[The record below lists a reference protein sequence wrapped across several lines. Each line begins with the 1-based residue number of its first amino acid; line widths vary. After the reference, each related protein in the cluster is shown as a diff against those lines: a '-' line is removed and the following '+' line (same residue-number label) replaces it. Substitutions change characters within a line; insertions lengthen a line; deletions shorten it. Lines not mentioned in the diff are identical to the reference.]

1 MKRFAIL
8 VALLLDFT
16 FPAYAQQDPD
26 DPGIQDSIILSE
38 FTVIVHSDTIVTM
51 PVYAVTDDSVGFYNI
66 PLRLMAPMGGAILVS
81 PSQYFSPIAEWDEH
95 YDTVLTS
102 QGYIRQIGFSD
113 LGDDNNPALF
123 TNSHR
128 VHIWDIQIAIS
139 GDAHSGLCVI
149 DTVWDDR
156 NGTTVLGLT
165 DGVSEIVPGFKRG
178 IFYIG
183 PWGVG
188 DEEIKPI
195 TFSLSQNY
203 PNPFNPSTEIEFSI
217 PRSGPV
223 SLVIYDI
230 QGREVRQLLDGYF
243 DAGSHSVIWNGLDN
257 DNKPVS
263 SGIYFYRL
271 ISGDRQQTNRMTLLR

>member
-1 MKRFAIL
+1 MLMLFIVCFAISG
-8 VALLLDFT
+8 
-16 FPAYAQQDPD
+16 YAQQDPN

-66 PLRLMAPMGGAILVS
+66 PLRLMAPMAGVILVS
-81 PSQYFSPIAEWDEH
+81 PSQYFSPITEWDEY

-113 LGDDNNPALF
+113 LGNEDNPVLI

-139 GDAHSGLCVI
+139 ADAHSGLCVI

-156 NGTTVLGLT
+156 NGTTTLGLT
-165 DGVSEIVPGFKRG
+165 DGVSEIVPGFRRG
-178 IFYIG
+178 YFHIG
-183 PWGVG
+183 PFGVG
-188 DEEIKPI
+188 DEEIKPTI
-195 TFSLSQNY
+195 FSLSQNY
-203 PNPFNPSTEIEFSI
+203 PNPFNSSTEIEFSL
-217 PRSGPV
+217 PESGPV

-230 QGREVRQLLDGYF
+230 QGREVRRLLDGSLES
-243 DAGSHSVIWNGLDN
+243 GSHSVIWNGLN
-257 DNKPVS
+257 DESRPVS

-271 ISGDRQQTNRMTLLR
+271 NSSDATQTNRMTLLR

>member
-1 MKRFAIL
+1 MRQIPIIL
-8 VALLLDFT
+8 IALWALSI
-16 FPAYAQQDPD
+16 PVYAQQDPN

-66 PLRLMAPMGGAILVS
+66 PLRLMAPMSGVILIS
-81 PSQYFSPIAEWDEH
+81 PSQYFSPITEWDEH

-113 LGDDNNPALF
+113 LGNDDNPPLI

-139 GDAHSGLCVI
+139 GDAHSGVCAI

-156 NGTTVLGLT
+156 NGTIMLGLT

-178 IFYIG
+178 YFQIG
-183 PWGVG
+183 PFGVG
-188 DEEIKPI
+188 DDEIKPI

-203 PNPFNPSTEIEFSI
+203 PNPFNSSTEIEFSL
-217 PRSGPV
+217 PQSGPV

-230 QGREVRQLLDGYF
+230 QGREVRRLLDGNLE
-243 DAGSHSVIWNGLDN
+243 AGAHSVIWNGLN
-257 DNKPVS
+257 DYDGPVS

-271 ISGDRQQTNRMTLLR
+271 VSNNSTQTNRMTLLK